1 MQIETVGLI
10 SGVYHKTNSKK
21 LHMFN
26 LARSICAAA
35 LIAMPLTVTADLSE
49 VPSGKYAL
57 DSSHG
62 YITFTYSHLGF
73 SNPRVGFNSFDTV
86 LDLDTGNPENST
98 VEVTIDATSIDSRV
112 AEFNEHLNGADFFNT
127 AEYPTITFKSTKVE
141 ANGDNT
147 FDVTG
152 DLTIL
157 GTTKPVTLA
166 TTINKAGNHPLRN
179 VPTVGVSASTRIM
192 RSEWGLGAYVP
203 AVSDEVELSI
213 EVELLSQ

>member
-1 MQIETVGLI
+1 
-10 SGVYHKTNSKK
+10 
-21 LHMFN
+21 MFN
-26 LARSICAAA
+26 FIRSISAATLLA
-35 LIAMPLTVTADLSE
+35 FAFAASADLSE
-49 VPSGKYAL
+49 VPSGTYTL

-73 SNPRVGFNSFDTV
+73 SNPRVGFNRFDTTLQ
-86 LDLDTGNPENST
+86 LDNSEPENST
-98 VEVTIDATSIDSRV
+98 VEVTIDAASIDSRV
-112 AEFNEHLNGADFFNT
+112 AEFNDHLNGGDFFNT
-127 AEYPTITFKSTKVE
+127 ADYPTITFKSTQVVPTGE
-141 ANGDNT
+141 NT

-157 GTTKPVTLA
+157 GRTKPVTLA
-166 TTINKAGNHPLRN
+166 TTINKAANHPMRD
-179 VPTVGVSASTRIM
+179 VPTVGVSATAKLM

>member
-1 MQIETVGLI
+1 MR
-10 SGVYHKTNSKK
+10 
-21 LHMFN
+21 N
-26 LARSICAAA
+26 LVHSILAAA
-35 LIAMPLTVTADLSE
+35 LLGIPLCASADLSD
-49 VPSGKYAL
+49 VPSGTYTL

-86 LDLDTGNPENST
+86 LELDSSDPENS
-98 VEVTIDATSIDSRV
+98 VVVVTIDASSVDSRV
-112 AEFNEHLNGADFFNT
+112 AEFNEHLNGSDFFNT
-127 AEYPTITFKSTKVE
+127 TEYPTITFESTKIE
-141 ANGDNT
+141 ATGENT

-157 GTTKPVTLA
+157 GTTKPVTLIA
-166 TTINKAGNHPLRN
+166 TINKAADHPMRN
-179 VPTVGVSASTRIM
+179 VPTVGVSAVTTLK

-213 EVELLSQ
+213 EVELLLL

>member
-1 MQIETVGLI
+1 MR
-10 SGVYHKTNSKK
+10 K
-21 LHMFN
+21 LTLSFFV
-26 LARSICAAA
+26 
-35 LIAMPLTVTADLSE
+35 AMLTAFPLSVSADLSG
-49 VPSGKYAL
+49 VPSGEYAL
-57 DSSHG
+57 DNAHG

-86 LDLDTGNPENST
+86 LNLDSGNPANST
-98 VEVTIDATSIDSRV
+98 VEVTIDAASIDSRV

-141 ANGDNT
+141 STGPNT

-157 GTTKPVTLA
+157 GTTKPVTLV
-166 TTINKAGNHPLRN
+166 TTINKAAEHPLRN
-179 VPTVGVSASTRIM
+179 VPTVGVSASTRLL
-192 RSEWGLGAYVP
+192 RSDWGLDAYVP

-213 EVELLSQ
+213 EVELLAQ

>member
-1 MQIETVGLI
+1 
-10 SGVYHKTNSKK
+10 
-21 LHMFN
+21 MFN
-26 LARSICAAA
+26 FARSICAAA
-35 LIAMPLTVTADLSE
+35 LIAMPLSVAADLTE

-73 SNPRVGFNSFDTV
+73 SNPRLGFNSFDTV

-98 VEVTIDATSIDSRV
+98 VAVTIDATSIDSRV

-127 AEYPTITFKSTKVE
+127 AEYPTITFKSTKVT
-141 ANGDNT
+141 ATGDNT

-179 VPTVGVSASTRIM
+179 VPTVGVSASTKLM

>member
-1 MQIETVGLI
+1 MLRPIRAL
-10 SGVYHKTNSKK
+10 
-21 LHMFN
+21 F
-26 LARSICAAA
+26 AAA
-35 LIAMPLTVTADLSE
+35 LFALPLSVSADLSN
-49 VPSGKYAL
+49 VPSGKYTL

-73 SNPRVGFNSFDTV
+73 SNPRVGFNSFDAV
-86 LDLDTGNPENST
+86 LDLNSEDPESST
-98 VEVTIDATSIDSRV
+98 VEVTIDAASIDSRV

-127 AEYPTITFKSTKVE
+127 AEYPTITFKSTSV
-141 ANGDNT
+141 AATGATT

-166 TTINKAGNHPLRN
+166 TTINKAADHPMLN
-179 VPTVGVSASTRIM
+179 VPTVGVSASTTLL

-203 AVSDEVELSI
+203 AVSDEIKLSI
-213 EVELLSQ
+213 EVELLSD

>member
-1 MQIETVGLI
+1 
-10 SGVYHKTNSKK
+10 
-21 LHMFN
+21 MFN

-73 SNPRVGFNSFDTV
+73 SDPRVGFNSFDTV

-179 VPTVGVSASTRIM
+179 VPTVGVSASTKLM

>member
-1 MQIETVGLI
+1 
-10 SGVYHKTNSKK
+10 
-21 LHMFN
+21 MFN

-35 LIAMPLTVTADLSE
+35 LIAMPLTVTADLSA

-73 SNPRVGFNSFDTV
+73 SNPRVGFNSFDAV

-141 ANGDNT
+141 ATGDNT

-166 TTINKAGNHPLRN
+166 TTINKADNHPLRN
-179 VPTVGVSASTRIM
+179 VPTVGVSASTKLM

-213 EVELLSQ
+213 EVELLAQ

>member
-1 MQIETVGLI
+1 
-10 SGVYHKTNSKK
+10 
-21 LHMFN
+21 MFN
-26 LARSICAAA
+26 FARSICAAA
-35 LIAMPLTVTADLSE
+35 LIAMPLSVSADLSD

-57 DSSHG
+57 DSTHG

-86 LDLDTGNPENST
+86 LDLDTGSPENST

-127 AEYPTITFKSTKVE
+127 AEYPTITFKSTKVT
-141 ANGDNT
+141 ATGDNT

-179 VPTVGVSASTRIM
+179 VPTVGVSASTKLM

-213 EVELLSQ
+213 EVELLAQ

>member
-1 MQIETVGLI
+1 
-10 SGVYHKTNSKK
+10 
-21 LHMFN
+21 MFN
-26 LARSICAAA
+26 FARSICAAV
-35 LIAMPLTVTADLSE
+35 LIAMPLGVSADLSD

-57 DSSHG
+57 DSTHG

-86 LDLDTGNPENST
+86 LDLDTGSPENST
-98 VEVTIDATSIDSRV
+98 VEVTIDAASIDSRV

-127 AEYPTITFKSTKVE
+127 AEYPTITFKSTRVT
-141 ANGDNT
+141 ATGDNT

-179 VPTVGVSASTRIM
+179 VPTVGVSASTKLL

>member
-1 MQIETVGLI
+1 
-10 SGVYHKTNSKK
+10 
-21 LHMFN
+21 MFN
-26 LARSICAAA
+26 PMRSICAAA
-35 LIAMPLTVTADLSE
+35 LLALPLGVAADLSE

-62 YITFTYSHLGF
+62 YITFTYNHLGF
-73 SNPRVGFNSFDTV
+73 SNPRVGFNRFDTV
-86 LDLDTGNPENST
+86 LDLDSSNPANS
-98 VEVTIDATSIDSRV
+98 VIEVTIDAASIDSRV

-127 AEYPTITFKSTKVE
+127 AKFPTITFKSTKIE
-141 ANGDNT
+141 ATGDNT

-157 GTTKPVTLA
+157 ATTKPVTLS

-179 VPTVGVSASTRIM
+179 VPTVGVSASTKLM
-192 RSEWGLGAYVP
+192 RSEWGLDAYIP

-213 EVELLSQ
+213 EVELLSE

>member
-1 MQIETVGLI
+1 MRNLI
-10 SGVYHKTNSKK
+10 GS
-21 LHMFN
+21 F
-26 LARSICAAA
+26 CAAA
-35 LIAMPLTVTADLSE
+35 MLALSAGASADLSE
-49 VPSGKYAL
+49 VPSGEYTL
-57 DSSHG
+57 DNSHG

-73 SNPRVGFNSFDTV
+73 SNPRVGFNRFDTK
-86 LDLDTGNPENST
+86 LDLDSSDPENSA
-98 VEVTIDATSIDSRV
+98 VEVTIDASSIDSRV

-127 AEYPTITFKSTKVE
+127 AEYPTITFKSTRVTVT
-141 ANGDNT
+141 GDNT

-179 VPTVGVSASTRIM
+179 VPTVGVSASTKLM